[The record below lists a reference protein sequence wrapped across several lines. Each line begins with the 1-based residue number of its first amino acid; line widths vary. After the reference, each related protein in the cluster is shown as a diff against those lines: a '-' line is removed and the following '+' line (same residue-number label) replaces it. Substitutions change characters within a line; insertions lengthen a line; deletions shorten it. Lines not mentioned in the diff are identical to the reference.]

1 VPFDEKIFGWTP
13 IPYTKE
19 EIESE
24 ELQMPANLKTA
35 ILKLPTDVVYIMSN
49 EKDIGKL
56 FFSTKIIRL
65 IYNRLK
71 RTSGSRVW
79 KWRISTSLWNTI
91 RTSGSRLTTFRT
103 PTKKVTCRHS

>member
-1 VPFDEKIFGWTP
+1 MW
-13 IPYTKE
+13 
-19 EIESE
+19 
-24 ELQMPANLKTA
+24 
-35 ILKLPTDVVYIMSN
+35 YIMSN
-49 EKDIGKL
+49 EKRL
-56 FFSTKIIRL
+56 YWETLFSTKIIRL

-103 PTKKVTCRHS
+103 PIKKATCRHS

>member
-35 ILKLPTDVVYIMSN
+35 ILKLPTDVVYYV
-49 EKDIGKL
+49 E
-56 FFSTKIIRL
+56 
-65 IYNRLK
+65 
-71 RTSGSRVW
+71 
-79 KWRISTSLWNTI
+79 
-91 RTSGSRLTTFRT
+91 
-103 PTKKVTCRHS
+103 